1 MIFNNPDRRNAL
13 SLDMWEGIS
22 AILESFHQDE
32 SVRVVVIK
40 GAMDKAFVSGAGISW
55 FDDKRS
61 NEEQVAQYAAI
72 LSRAREHLVNFDK
85 PFITMS
91 QRYCLDGGM
100 TVALN
105 ADIRIASDAA
115 RFDSPAARMG
125 FAYGYESVKHLVD
138 LVGPSYAKEII
149 FRKTAVRRGGT

>member
-40 GAMDKAFVSGAGISW
+40 GAMDKAFVSGTGISW

-72 LSRAREHLVNFDK
+72 RAREHLVDFDK

-91 QRYCLDGGM
+91 HKYCLDCAM